1 MYEIA
6 IILPL
11 IGAISSLA
19 GLVGKAIDAGSEP
32 EKPKHT
38 PTPWQLGPSLFKPM
52 APPQVDVTP
61 MAPAAAASPI
71 ALPQQA
77 PPPSPWG
84 DDDEEERKRRAAMQ
98 QAPQFGPAV
107 SGFFGGGGM
116 V

>member
-6 IILPL
+6 IILPVL
-11 IGAISSLA
+11 GAISSLA
-19 GLVGKAIDAGSEP
+19 GLVSKAIGSGDDEP
-32 EKPKHT
+32 KKRE

-52 APPQVDVTP
+52 APPQAEMAPMVP
-61 MAPAAAASPI
+61 MAAPQPI

-84 DDDEEERKRRAAMQ
+84 DDDEEERKRRAALQ
-98 QAPQFGPAV
+98 QSQQFGPAV